1 MLNFYA
7 SAIGG
12 AHESLREGPMRGVCV
27 AGPGAPRYVPPP
39 MSGTV
44 AFFDLD
50 RTLIDVNSGL
60 LWARHERRHGHIS
73 AAQMAR
79 ALVWTAL
86 YHVAVI
92 DMETAVTRALD
103 HYRGVH
109 ADHLDQRTRAWFERE
124 VAGRL
129 RPRAA
134 AAMAEHRGR
143 GDALVILTNS
153 SCYEAR
159 AAAERWGFD
168 DYLANQF
175 PTDPA
180 GCLIGAFERPLCYGA
195 GKVARAEAWARGR
208 GADLASCYFYSDSYS
223 DVPMLARVG
232 LPRVVSPDPRLRVA
246 ARLRGWP
253 ILDWR

>member
-1 MLNFYA
+1 
-7 SAIGG
+7 
-12 AHESLREGPMRGVCV
+12 
-27 AGPGAPRYVPPP
+27 
-39 MSGTV
+39 MSTV

-60 LWARHERRHGHIS
+60 LWARHERRNGTIS
-73 AAQMAR
+73 ATQMLR

-92 DMETAVTRALD
+92 DMETAVSRALD
-103 HYRGVH
+103 HYRG
-109 ADHLDQRTRAWFERE
+109 ADALALDQRTRAWFERE

-129 RPRAA
+129 RPGAA
-134 AAMAEHRGR
+134 AAMAEHRRR

-153 SCYEAR
+153 SSFEAR

-175 PTDPA
+175 PLDPD
-180 GCLIGAFERPLCYGA
+180 GRLLGAFEPPLCYGR
-195 GKVARAEAWARGR
+195 GKVARAEAWAAARGTC
-208 GADLASCYFYSDSYS
+208 LARCTFYSDSYS
-223 DVPMLARVG
+223 DLPMLERVG
-232 LPRVVSPDPRLRVA
+232 QPRVVSPDPRLRVA

-253 ILDWR
+253 ILTW

>member
-1 MLNFYA
+1 M
-7 SAIGG
+7 S
-12 AHESLREGPMRGVCV
+12 
-27 AGPGAPRYVPPP
+27 
-39 MSGTV
+39 SGTV

-60 LWARHERRHGHIS
+60 LWARHERRNGHIS
-73 AAQMAR
+73 RAQMAR

-86 YHVAVI
+86 YHVSVI
-92 DMETAVTRALD
+92 DMETAVNRALA
-103 HYRGVH
+103 HYRGVD
-109 ADHLDQRTRAWFERE
+109 AGHLDERTRAWFERE

-134 AAMAEHRGR
+134 AAMEEHRRR

-168 DYLANQF
+168 DYLANEF
-175 PTDPA
+175 PTDA
-180 GCLIGAFERPLCYGA
+180 TGRLLGAFAPPLCYGA
-195 GKVARAEAWARGR
+195 GKVARAESWVRARG
-208 GADLASCYFYSDSYS
+208 ASLEGSYFYSDSYS

-246 ARLRGWP
+246 ARRRGWP
-253 ILDWR
+253 ILDW